1 MSEQEINKTEA
12 LSEEILEEDVQQL
25 DPGELEVVNLLQ
37 EFDVSF
43 EIIATFL
50 TNKYSLSTL
59 RIIERAEIEELIPV
73 PHLAERTKVIHGLNK
88 WRCSQGLPPISHP
101 AVPVQHVEKDKK
113 KEVSREECSATYL
126 LTNSAR
132 GRAIIDSYKSSD
144 HKLLSRTDKAS
155 ITRIVVDEFIDRFS
169 KLTSAELKSR
179 ASELFQLF
187 PTIPEH
193 TWFEPSS
200 YKNASGH
207 TIKRRFARGCLYDR
221 NINVWKRIVKI
232 QPPVINRTDEAGPSP
247 KSVIGITETQV
258 EEYRKL
264 KQWFIHNQDEWEDL
278 RAKWKATSQ
287 IRLLE
292 LSRADNRTCE
302 SIVAEYPTLKHHHG
316 YQLIQIDFE
325 ERFPEKTTSLFDHWD
340 SFASGVRRI
349 FELEILDAE
358 GKGLLETIADEK
370 CSEDVM
376 KVAIVSLL
384 AHLLAC
390 KHPVGNQTNSRH
402 WKPSIVE
409 TKEAVLLSV
418 TNFNQLEGDL
428 ARLTNRCFEKGLP
441 FTPII
446 IVLGSTNPTGYT
458 LWHNTFSY
466 KFPSFLKTLDI
477 CIKLFRA
484 YDIEYPPQSAD
495 VWTFLAGYL
504 YEFPIEQP
512 YLVALCATLDRLA
525 QAK

>member
-1 MSEQEINKTEA
+1 MDT
-12 LSEEILEEDVQQL
+12 
-25 DPGELEVVNLLQ
+25 
-37 EFDVSF
+37 
-43 EIIATFL
+43 L

-59 RIIERAEIEELIPV
+59 RIIEELIPV

-101 AVPVQHVEKDKK
+101 AVPVQHVEKDKE

-132 GRAIIDSYKSSD
+132 AIIDSYKSSD
-144 HKLLSRTDKAS
+144 HKLLSRTVKAS
-155 ITRIVVDEFIDRFS
+155 ITRIVGDEFIDRFS

-200 YKNASGH
+200 YKNVSGH

-232 QPPVINRTDEAGPSP
+232 QPPVINRTDEGGPSP

-258 EEYRKL
+258 EAYRKL

-292 LSRADNRTCE
+292 FSRADNRTCE

-316 YQLIQIDFE
+316 Y
-325 ERFPEKTTSLFDHWD
+325 H
-340 SFASGVRRI
+340 FASGVRRI

-370 CSEDVM
+370 CLEDVRNIS
-376 KVAIVSLL
+376 IVSLL

>member
-12 LSEEILEEDVQQL
+12 LSEEILEGDVQQL

-370 CSEDVM
+370 CSKDVRNIS
-376 KVAIVSLL
+376 IVSLL

-525 QAK
+525 KAK